1 MPPYQSHTLRS
12 HAFEQRHCIMA
23 YFVTHSLQF
32 RDGVEEG
39 RKLNEEQLI
48 QRNTIWAIAGRAL
61 LVNCHKHYI
70 GRHAIQ
76 CLEGTR
82 NPREG
87 TLFNVNLA
95 STAECLLSLHALTNE
110 AVFQG
115 TRMTMSSSIIRFVIK
130 IYSPLGSKLV
140 VPRYSAVKDVLHVA
154 SESHRLTQS
163 SITVQM
169 QPWTL
174 M

>member
-48 QRNTIWAIAGRAL
+48 QRNTMWAIAGRAL

-70 GRHAIQ
+70 GRDAIQ
-76 CLEGTR
+76 FSEEYRNFRKGTQKPIPSARFR
-82 NPREG
+82 N
-87 TLFNVNLA
+87 NA
-95 STAECLLSLHALTNE
+95 CLSLTLTCIDE
-110 AVFQG
+110 WDRFLK
-115 TRMTMSSSIIRFVIK
+115 RKTMMYSSMD
-130 IYSPLGSKLV
+130 
-140 VPRYSAVKDVLHVA
+140 PR
-154 SESHRLTQS
+154 
-163 SITVQM
+163 
-169 QPWTL
+169 
-174 M
+174 